1 MHVSLNKVFVFEV
14 YQNGTI
20 FVCSSRT
27 SFFLLF
33 LRIFKKISCVAVYSR
48 GSFIFCGCTVF
59 HHVTVSRLI
68 YLLFFH

>member
-1 MHVSLNKVFVFEV
+1 MVPYLCALL
-14 YQNGTI
+14 GLG
-20 FVCSSRT
+20 
-27 SFFLLF
+27 FFLF